1 MSSNKERRLTPR
13 KGCAVP
19 IRFRT
24 FTSEYVPVEVNAAA
38 ANRLSAKMNSIRMA
52 TDEEEILEGES
63 INLSERGI
71 SFKSEYKFKVGES
84 VELFFTLPR
93 ELTGRRPEEVRCNA
107 RIVHVDRP
115 AGGNGTAIVGAMIDR
130 FEPLHARSWEN

>member
-1 MSSNKERRLTPR
+1 MSSKERRLSPR
-13 KGCAVP
+13 KGCAIP

-24 FTSEYVPVEVNAAA
+24 FTSEYMPVEVNAAA
-38 ANRLSAKMNSIRMA
+38 AKRLSARMSSVRMA
-52 TDEEEILEGES
+52 TGESETFEGEA
-63 INLSERGI
+63 IDLSERGI
-71 SFKSEYKFKVGES
+71 SFKSKFKFKVGEF

-115 AGGNGTAIVGAMIDR
+115 EEGDGIAAVGAMIDR
-130 FEPLHARSWEN
+130 FEPLRGRSWEN

>member
-1 MSSNKERRLTPR
+1 MSSKERRLNPR
-13 KGCAVP
+13 KGCAIA

-24 FTSEYVPVEVNAAA
+24 FTSEYAPVAANTTA
-38 ANRLSAKMNSIRMA
+38 TNRLSSEINSIRMA
-52 TDEEEILEGES
+52 TAEAETLDGEA

-71 SFKSEYKFKVGES
+71 SFKSDYKFSVGES

-107 RIVHVDRP
+107 RVVHVDTTT
-115 AGGNGTAIVGAMIDR
+115 GNNRMAVIGAVIDR
-130 FEPLHARSWEN
+130 FEPLRGRSWEN